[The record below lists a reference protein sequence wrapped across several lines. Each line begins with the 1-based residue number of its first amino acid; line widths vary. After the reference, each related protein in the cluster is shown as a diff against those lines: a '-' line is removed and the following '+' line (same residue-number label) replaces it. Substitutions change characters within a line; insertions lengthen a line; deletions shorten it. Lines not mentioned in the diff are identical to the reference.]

1 MGELFKRLKAM
12 PVLFFQLLLAS
23 LLISVL
29 ALASPLF
36 VIQVLVRYCTNGV
49 TATLITLIVGVVIAI
64 ALEFGFRMVRLG
76 MARGFSVLPDAL
88 LAGGAFAVLVN
99 GKTSAIDQLPP
110 GLRREIMNSLSAVQ
124 QAYSPTN
131 ITAVLDSCFAFL
143 FVGVLFFL
151 SPLIAIIVTFFL
163 VVVFFYAIFSHKLLG
178 NPMGE
183 LNQVSVSNNALVGSA
198 IMASDT
204 IRSFNAANFLKNIW
218 GKQQALTD
226 QLRRKVQDQQGF
238 SQSVTMSAA
247 GLMTVAVIGVGATYV
262 VAGDMNV
269 GVLIGA
275 NILASRALAPV
286 SRFAQL
292 SAIFTDAQQALIRLE
307 KFTKLPREE
316 AKGNALKNYR
326 GRLELKDLAFMHR
339 GASGP
344 LFESVSLQLSA
355 GSVLVVSGNN
365 GSGKTTL
372 ARLITGLIEPARGQI
387 FVDGLDLRQVQPEWW
402 RRQVIYMPQEPTF
415 FEGSIRDNLMT
426 LNDTLDESKLLEV
439 IERVDL
445 KRYIDE
451 SPQGLETPI
460 TNGGANLARGI
471 RRRLA
476 LARGLVSDGMLA
488 IFDEPAEGMDAG
500 GGALV
505 FKIMNDLIK
514 SGRTLILCSH
524 NPEILKSRGI
534 VINLNAKPVPEVSF
548 PFPENPARQKE
559 LQ

>member
-1 MGELFKRLKAM
+1 M
-12 PVLFFQLLLAS
+12 
-23 LLISVL
+23 
-29 ALASPLF
+29 
-36 VIQVLVRYCTNGV
+36 
-49 TATLITLIVGVVIAI
+49 
-64 ALEFGFRMVRLG
+64 
-76 MARGFSVLPDAL
+76 
-88 LAGGAFAVLVN
+88 AGGAFAVLVN
-99 GKTSAIDQLPP
+99 GKTSAIEKLPP
-110 GLRREIMNSLSAVQ
+110 GLRREIMNSLSTVQ
-124 QAYSPTN
+124 QAYSPAN

-143 FVGVLFFL
+143 FVGVLYLL
-151 SPLIAIIVTFFL
+151 SPLIAIIVTFFIVGIFL
-163 VVVFFYAIFSHKLLG
+163 YAVVSHKMLG

-183 LNQVSVSNNALVGSA
+183 LSQVSVSNNALVGSA
-198 IMASDT
+198 IQASDS

-226 QLRRKVQDQQGF
+226 KLRRNVLAQQGV
-238 SQSVTMSAA
+238 SQSVSVSAA
-247 GLMTVAVIGVGATYV
+247 SLMTVAVIGLGATYV

-275 NILASRALAPV
+275 NILASRALAPI

-292 SAIFTDAQQALIRLE
+292 SATFTDAQQALLRLE
-307 KFTKLPREE
+307 KFVKLPREE
-316 AKGNALKNYR
+316 AKGTALKKYR

-344 LFESVSLQLSA
+344 LFESLSLQLPA
-355 GSVLVVSGNN
+355 GSVLVVSGDN
-365 GSGKTTL
+365 GAGKTTMT
-372 ARLITGLIEPARGQI
+372 RLITGLIEPTRGQI

-426 LNDTLDESKLLEV
+426 LNDSLDESKLLEV
-439 IERVDL
+439 IERVGL

-451 SPQGLETPI
+451 SPQGLETPV

-471 RRRLA
+471 RRRMA

-488 IFDEPAEGMDAG
+488 VFDEPAEGMDSG

-505 FKIMNDLIK
+505 FNIMNELVK
-514 SGRTLILCSH
+514 SGRTLIICSH
-524 NPEILKSRGI
+524 NPDVLKARGI
-534 VINLNAKPVPEVSF
+534 VINLNAKPVPEVRF
-548 PFPENPARQKE
+548 PSPVNPAPRKE